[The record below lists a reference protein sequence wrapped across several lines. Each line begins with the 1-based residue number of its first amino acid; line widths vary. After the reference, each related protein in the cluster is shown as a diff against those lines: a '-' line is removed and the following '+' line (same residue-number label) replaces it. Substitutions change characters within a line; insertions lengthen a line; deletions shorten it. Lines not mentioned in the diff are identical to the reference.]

1 MPEKQALL
9 AQQISIFL
17 ARGGWPKGEGGSVN
31 SLSHFSFGGG
41 PGRCSSG

>member
-17 ARGGWPKGEGGSVN
+17 ARGGWSKGAIVASWV
-31 SLSHFSFGGG
+31 
-41 PGRCSSG
+41 P